1 MYHFALLYILFY
13 MFFGTHKAQMFDRV
27 SWMFHFP
34 RACEKHL
41 GMRNTENHA
50 FPGSIIGS
58 IWNPSSLA
66 SVEAGPAPPPSLV
79 QHSQDAPPY
88 AGMTPP
94 PSSSTSPGH
103 GGERNR
109 TPPQCC
115 LGKTTWSWCSGQAIT
130 TRLIVG
136 SSNTTGLAATWL
148 WNLQLWTNVTGIG
161 PGVPIVCPPSCRSYV
176 FIGPLRLCIQNDK
189 TSNDVLLN
197 WICLIQSMSNAK
209 DKRTKNWN

>member
-1 MYHFALLYILFY
+1 
-13 MFFGTHKAQMFDRV
+13 MFDRV

-50 FPGSIIGS
+50 FPGSVIGS

-79 QHSQDAPPY
+79 QHSQDALPY

-94 PSSSTSPGH
+94 PSSCTSPDH
-103 GGERNR
+103 GGELNR

-115 LGKTTWSWCSGQAIT
+115 LGKNNMVVMQWSDNNYTADRGQQQ
-130 TRLIVG
+130 
-136 SSNTTGLAATWL
+136 SNTTGLAATWL
-148 WNLQLWTNVTGIG
+148 WNLQLWTNATGIG

-189 TSNDVLLN
+189 ASNDVLLN
-197 WICLIQSMSNAK
+197 
-209 DKRTKNWN
+209 